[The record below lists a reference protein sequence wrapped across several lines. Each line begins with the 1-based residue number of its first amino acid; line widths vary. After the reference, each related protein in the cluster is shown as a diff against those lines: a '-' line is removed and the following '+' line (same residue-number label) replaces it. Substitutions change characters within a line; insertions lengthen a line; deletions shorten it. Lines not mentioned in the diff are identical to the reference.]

1 MTPWSL
7 PRRLAA
13 LALLALDALALA
25 LLAAYAGWAA
35 LPHFCGDVTAAL
47 RQAAPSRR
55 YEDRHGTLLLL
66 EPTRPDELRQDAPL
80 AHIAPVAQCAMMA
93 AEDNDFRRHDGV
105 NRQAAL
111 RAMAQNLLHARII
124 SGASTITMQL
134 VGLVL
139 GRERSL
145 RRKLE
150 QAGCARSL
158 EFRHGKD
165 WILQNYL
172 NRVPFG
178 GRIHGIETAAI
189 YYFGH
194 SADSLSLAEASL
206 LCGLPQRPS
215 AYRLDRHPQQAR
227 ERQRIVL
234 HLMAN
239 AGLLTPQVAERAW
252 ATTPPLRDFRLP
264 SRLHGI
270 LHGGDHYL
278 QLAAHQADHD
288 ATRVV
293 CARDDLIQKL
303 LETALRRQADS
314 LPAVQDAAGIILDN
328 DSGEVL
334 ALCGT
339 LDFQSR
345 DAGQV
350 NVVTSFRSAGSTLKP
365 FIFAEAI
372 DGGLICPDTI
382 LHDIPLRFGN
392 YAPGNYDGTYQGGVR
407 AAEALARSLNTPAVR
422 LVARLGVRRLLRR
435 LRDFGLL
442 APATRQESDE
452 LAERLGLS
460 MTLGTAGHRLLD
472 LAAAYAMLARGG
484 LAVTPTFLALQPAA
498 DDDPAAPPP
507 EATLPRVASTPPITS
522 SGEASAAAPRRL
534 LTPGAAALVS
544 EMLQARPLPG
554 CSFPVAWKTGT
565 SSGNRDAW
573 CFAYTRDLTVGI
585 WLGNK
590 DGSGSPSL
598 VGATAAAPCAAA
610 VLEALYRDRRPLPF
624 SADPFVSPI
633 PLCRVTGLR
642 AVEGVCQ
649 TIPGRMATDIPL
661 RRCQRC
667 GRDGQRPQRA
677 VRILRPLPETYV
689 SARGAAVRLAVSAQ
703 PANVHWYL
711 DDLYCGQLPQN
722 ARLDFPV
729 GTHTLRAVSE
739 DEDVRPAT
747 VTLTVRRR
755 NQP

>member
-1 MTPWSL
+1 MTPWSP
-7 PRRLAA
+7 PRWLAE
-13 LALLALDALALA
+13 LALLALDALVLA
-25 LLAAYAGWAA
+25 LLAAYAVWAA

-55 YEDRHGTLLLL
+55 YEDRQGTLLLL
-66 EPTRPDELRQDAPL
+66 EPARPDELRQDAPL
-80 AHIAPVAQCAMMA
+80 ARIAPVAQRAMLA
-93 AEDNDFRRHDGV
+93 AEDNDFYRHDGV

-111 RAMAQNLLHARII
+111 RAMVQNLFHARII

-145 RRKLE
+145 QRKLE

-178 GRIHGIETAAI
+178 GRIHGIETTAI

-206 LCGLPQRPS
+206 LCGLPQRPNT
-215 AYRLDRHPQQAR
+215 YRLDRHPQQAR
-227 ERQRIVL
+227 ARQRIVL

-239 AGLLTPQVAERAW
+239 AGLVTPQVAERVW
-252 ATTPPLRDFRLP
+252 ATPPTLRDFRLP

-278 QLAAHQADHD
+278 QLAAQQAGND

-293 CARDDLIQKL
+293 CARDDLIQNL
-303 LETALRRQADS
+303 LVTALRRQADS

-328 DSGEVL
+328 VSGEVL

-345 DAGQV
+345 AAGQV
-350 NVVTSFRSAGSTLKP
+350 NVVTSSRSAGSTLKP

-435 LRDFGLL
+435 FRDFGLL
-442 APATRQESDE
+442 PPSTRQESDE

-460 MTLGTAGHRLLD
+460 LTLGTAGHRLLD

-484 LAVTPTFLALQPAA
+484 LAVTPTFLAAKRPADASAGRTFAA
-498 DDDPAAPPP
+498 DTPPP
-507 EATLPRVASTPPITS
+507 GASPNVS
-522 SGEASAAAPRRL
+522 STAAAPRRL
-534 LTPGAAALVS
+534 LTPGTAALVS
-544 EMLQARPLPG
+544 EMLQSRPLPG

-573 CFAYTRDLTVGI
+573 CFAYTRDLTIGV

-590 DGSGSPSL
+590 NGSGSPSL

-610 VLEALYRDRRPLPF
+610 ILEALYRDRRPLPL
-624 SADPFVSPI
+624 SADPFVSVI
-633 PLCRVTGLR
+633 PLCQVTGLR

-649 TIPGRMATDIPL
+649 TVPGRMAADIPL

-689 SARGAAVRLAVSAQ
+689 CARGDAVRLAVSAQ
-703 PANVHWYL
+703 PPNVHWYL
-711 DDLYCGQLPQN
+711 DDHYCGQLAPN
-722 ARLDFPV
+722 ARLDFTV

-747 VTLTVRRR
+747 ITLTVTRRGR
-755 NQP
+755 P